1 MPARSTIRPGKHLL
15 TAALLLTSTQLAK
28 ADELISARSPAP
40 VAETLDRLQTSAI
53 AAGFVIVARIDHAKN
68 AAAVGQSLRPTEVL
82 LFGNPKG
89 GTPVMQCD
97 QRAGLDLPLR
107 ALAWQDEAG
116 QVWLG
121 MTDPQ
126 VLKARF
132 SLSSVCDAAV
142 AAMEGTVRRLV
153 GAAVS
158 P

>member
-1 MPARSTIRPGKHLL
+1 MPARSTIRSGKHLL
-15 TAALLLTSTQLAK
+15 AATLLLTSAQLAK

-40 VAETLDRLQTSAI
+40 VAETLNRLQASAVT
-53 AAGFVIVARIDHAKN
+53 AGFVIVARIDHAKN
-68 AAAVGQSLRPTEVL
+68 AASVGQSLRPTEVL

-116 QVWLG
+116 QVWLS
-121 MTDPQ
+121 MTSPQ

-132 SLSSVCDAAV
+132 SLPPACDAVV
-142 AAMEGTVRRLV
+142 AAMEGVVRRLV